1 MARPRTIHT
10 IDKYLLS
17 LAGEYRVCSELN
29 KRGVFATMTY
39 GHRKGADVY
48 AIGGKDRPA
57 IRIEVKTSQ
66 RNNYV
71 TNITKKGLAE
81 SGEAPDF
88 WVFCEIKGSLDGSFE
103 ERFFVVTHAEACF
116 LQKKVNADCAER
128 YRVRHGSASNSTG
141 GVDNIPLR
149 YLEPYKNNWSKIL
162 KAIGGSA
169 VAPRKRDTR

>member
-1 MARPRTIHT
+1 MARPRTTET

-48 AIGGKDRPA
+48 AIGGRDRPA

-66 RNNYV
+66 RNNFV

-81 SGEAPDF
+81 SREVPDF
-88 WVFCEIKGSLDGSFE
+88 WVLCQIKGTRDGKFE
-103 ERFFVVTHAEACF
+103 ELFFVLTHAEACF
-116 LQKKVNADCAER
+116 LQKKVNDDCAER
-128 YRVRHGSASNSTG
+128 YRVRHGSPSNSTG

-149 YLEPYKNNWSKIL
+149 YLEPYKDGWSKIVQF
-162 KAIGGSA
+162 IGGKA
-169 VAPRKRDTR
+169 VARRKQGAK